1 MVTTTTT
8 TALTDFC
15 KQLPKVE
22 LHAHLNGSLSPATMK
37 QLVEFKKDTNPE
49 LSEYQIPESLDSID
63 DFIYKLTDNEEA
75 VKLATRNIINEFA
88 QDGVRY
94 LELRTTPRQNAE
106 TNMTK
111 ASYIEAVVSVL
122 QEPRDDII
130 VRLIISIDRRNT
142 LEEAN
147 EAVNLALAFR
157 SKGVVGVDLC
167 GDVKKG
173 SFDALKPAFD
183 RAKEH
188 GFPVTLHF
196 NEVVENLS
204 EAPSMLAFKPHRLGH
219 ATILD
224 DFCRKTV
231 YESHVPVE
239 ICMTSNLLC
248 KTVKTFQDHHI
259 KELMDDRH
267 PFILCVSD
275 I

>member
-1 MVTTTTT
+1 M
-8 TALTDFC
+8 
-15 KQLPKVE
+15 
-22 LHAHLNGSLSPATMK
+22 
-37 QLVEFKKDTNPE
+37 
-49 LSEYQIPESLDSID
+49 
-63 DFIYKLTDNEEA
+63 
-75 VKLATRNIINEFA
+75 ATRNIINEFA
-88 QDGVRY
+88 EDGVRY

-106 TNMTK
+106 TSKKQEYMPSLVDLMINILHIDMTK
-111 ASYIEAVVSVL
+111 TSYIEAIISVL

-130 VRLIISIDRRNT
+130 VRLVVSIDRRNT

-147 EAVNLALAFR
+147 EAVDLALAFR

-196 NEVVENLS
+196 NEIVENLS
-204 EAPSMLAFKPHRLGH
+204 EAPSMLAFKPDRLGH
-219 ATILD
+219 ATFLD
-224 DFCRKTV
+224 DYCRKTI
-231 YESHVPVE
+231 YERHVPVE

-248 KTVKTFQDHHI
+248 KTAKTFQDHHI
-259 KELMDDRH
+259 KELIDDRH
-267 PFILCVSD
+267 PFILCVSN